1 MKVIGNL
8 RGKGKLGGTVYSV
21 VAGACVAREYNP
33 YVANPNT
40 VSQMNQRSKLKLLSQ
55 LAAAL
60 APVIAIP
67 KDGLKSSR
75 NLFIA
80 RNHEQVVANNG
91 VAQIIYENIQLT
103 SGNAGLPAIT
113 ATRSTTDGITVKL
126 SASADAAVNRV
137 VYVVYSK
144 SSENQLQYIGSAVQD
159 EAGNAGDFKATFDY
173 LAGDIVIWAYGMKDM
188 SASATAKYGN
198 YSVTDGQDVAK
209 LFMNRTLNT
218 SDIQMTQTRGATLF
232 AGADET
238 VNAGEG
244 QKMVY
249 INASGPGTVSGEGF
263 TGNRKAVDVGSSVTV
278 VATPN
283 ANCQFV
289 GWRRSGSDTNIS
301 TDATYTFNV
310 SDNMDLVAVFID
322 PNSGNYDPGDNG
334 NYDND

>member
-159 EAGNAGDFKATFDY
+159 EARVAGDFSTTFDY
-173 LAGDIVIWAYGMKDM
+173 IAGDIVIWAYGMKDM

-218 SDIQMTQTRGATLF
+218 SDIQMTQTRGTTLF

-238 VNAGEG
+238 VDAGDG

-263 TGNRKAVDVGSSVTV
+263 TSNRKAVNVGASVTV

-283 ANCQFV
+283 SGCQFV

-301 TDATYTFNV
+301 TSASYTFTV
-310 SDNMDLVAVFID
+310 SDNMDLVAVFRD
-322 PNSGNYDPGDNG
+322 PNSSNDDGS
-334 NYDND
+334 YDND